1 MSTVSFKSLGLAPEV
16 LSALQQLG
24 YEHPTPIQAESIPVL
39 MSGQDLLAQAQTGT
53 GKTAAFA
60 LPALSTLDLSV
71 NAPQILVIAPTR
83 ELAIQVSEAFQR
95 YARELPD
102 FHVIP
107 IYGGQD
113 YRGQLKA
120 LKRGVHVVVGTPGR
134 TMDHLRRG
142 TLSTDALKMLVLDEA
157 DEMLKMGFI
166 DDVEWIMSQ
175 IPHQHQTAL
184 FSATLLP
191 SIKKIAKRY
200 QTDAHHIHIETKEQS
215 VETIEQCYTIVRRDQ
230 KLDLLTRFLEIE
242 NFEAAI
248 VFARTK
254 TSTTELAEK
263 LQARGYTAAAL
274 NGDMVQ
280 AVRQKTIEQIK
291 TGALDIVVAT
301 DVAAR
306 GIDVERITH
315 VINFDI
321 SHDVESYIHRIG
333 RTGRAGRQGKALLFV
348 TPREQRLLRDIERT
362 IGKQIDRVEPP
373 SNKALHIKRGEKLSE
388 QVEQVLSQPKKL
400 KPYYKMLDHI
410 IGQNHCDTEAVAA
423 ALAYLLQKPSADEQ
437 AAPQA
442 VSCEFDSP
450 RSRSRNKSKFTP
462 KSRPGRSDKFKP
474 KAKFKQ
480 KQFNRSKRH
489 GKES

>member
-60 LPALSTLDLSV
+60 LPALSNLDLSV

-95 YARELPD
+95 YARELPG
-102 FHVIP
+102 FHVIL

-142 TLSTDALKMLVLDEA
+142 TLSTEALKLLVLDEA

-175 IPHQHQTAL
+175 IPHEHQTAL
-184 FSATLLP
+184 FSATLPP
-191 SIKKIAKRY
+191 SIQKIAKRY
-200 QTDAHHIHIETKEQS
+200 QKDAHRIHIKAKEQS
-215 VETIEQCYTIVRRDQ
+215 VETIAQFYTIVHRDQ

-263 LQARGYTAAAL
+263 LQARGYAAAAL

-291 TGALDIVVAT
+291 AGALDIVVAT

-306 GIDVERITH
+306 GIDVERISH

-333 RTGRAGRQGKALLFV
+333 RTGRAGREGKALLFV

-362 IGKQIDRVEPP
+362 IGKKIDRVEPP
-373 SNKALHIKRGEKLSE
+373 SNKALHMKRGQRLAD
-388 QVEQVLSQPKKL
+388 QVKQVLSQPKKL
-400 KPYYKMLDHI
+400 RPYYKMLDHI
-410 IGQNHCDTEAVAA
+410 IEQNHCNAEEVAT
-423 ALAYLLQKPSADEQ
+423 ALAYLFQKPSAEEQ
-437 AAPQA
+437 AIPQA

-450 RSRSRNKSKFTP
+450 KPRPRSKSKF
-462 KSRPGRSDKFKP
+462 KSKFKAGASHARLKPRSQSSP
-474 KAKFKQ
+474 KRTGRYK
-480 KQFNRSKRH
+480 N
-489 GKES
+489 KER